1 MEENKNKCLL
11 NLEFKLLN
19 DKFEIYSIKK
29 TYNENGYLARQENE
43 ILKVKNR
50 ADIKQRKKMITL
62 FNIRFNLNKNSVQL
76 ENPFLG
82 NYIFQTEEFFDYLDT
97 KK

>member
-1 MEENKNKCLL
+1 
-11 NLEFKLLN
+11 
-19 DKFEIYSIKK
+19 
-29 TYNENGYLARQENE
+29 
-43 ILKVKNR
+43 
-50 ADIKQRKKMITL
+50 MITL